1 MADKTKNPKESVEL
15 SEKELAEKRDEIT
28 KYYKDHIPHLQAQ
41 YEYEGLLR
49 DIEKCRAE
57 RMQAQKFMTQ
67 MNAPTPPVPQAPQA
81 PKAPVINPN
90 NRQAMEDFQRA
101 KSVDVTKNAK
111 IEKTNKED
119 GKKRTLKKATK
130 NV

>member
-28 KYYKDHIPHLQAQ
+28 KYYKDHVPHLQAQ

-67 MNAPTPPVPQAPQA
+67 MNAPTPPVPH
-81 PKAPVINPN
+81 
-90 NRQAMEDFQRA
+90 FQRA
-101 KSVDVTKNAK
+101 KGLSKSVDVTKNVK
-111 IEKTNKED
+111 IEKIEEG